1 MADLVLVHGMG
12 AQGSSRLEHLEIW
25 RAALAKGL
33 SDVRAATIYP
43 DLEFVFYGHLY
54 NDGKADDGPLLQI
67 SDLSSGLEQ
76 DFATAMAES
85 LSDGPA
91 AEPDKLDVPGGV
103 QWAVRLL
110 ERHQFMDGVQTR
122 IIQYVK
128 QVNRYLTDAA
138 FKRKVWTEM
147 STAMATQPRAIVA
160 HSLGTVVAYDWLR
173 SHPNTSATTLIT
185 LGSPLGFRG
194 IRKQLHPGLDR
205 SPAPWP
211 KGVTTWLNVAAKK
224 DPVALVKVLNGM
236 FAGPVDDQPAANARG
251 AAHDATEY
259 LKNVHTAEALAKA
272 LG

>member
-25 RAALAKGL
+25 RAALTKGL
-33 SDVRAATIYP
+33 SNVRARTIYP
-43 DLEFVFYGHLY
+43 DLEFVFFGHLY

-67 SDLSSGLEQ
+67 SDLSPGFEQ
-76 DFATAMAES
+76 DFAIAIAES

-91 AEPDKLDVPGGV
+91 AEPEKLDVPGSV
-103 QWAVRLL
+103 QWGVRLL
-110 ERHQFMDGVQTR
+110 ERHRVMDGVQTR
-122 IIQYVK
+122 IIRYIK
-128 QVNRYLTDAA
+128 QVNRYLTDVA
-138 FKRKVWTEM
+138 FKREVWAEM
-147 STAMATQPRAIVA
+147 SAAMVTQPRAVVA

-173 SHPNTSATTLIT
+173 SNPNTSATSLIT

-194 IRKQLHPGLDR
+194 IRKQLHPGLDH

-211 KGVTTWLNVAAKK
+211 NGVKTWLNVAAKK

-236 FAGPVDDQPAANARG
+236 FAGAVYDQPAANPSG
-251 AAHDATEY
+251 AAHDAVEY
-259 LKNVHTAEALAKA
+259 LQNVHTAKAVAKA